1 MAKTFK
7 GFVKAYVGE
16 TPRIF
21 ESIAA
26 ASRALKIDA
35 ANIRK
40 VLTGSRTRAGGI
52 SFIYTM
58 ERPKSSRLRALLRE
72 TESVKEHKT
81 AVQAVHNRLSE
92 INQRYTNAKKAGT
105 LQDDPVLQKLMS
117 HTDYFGQV
125 RGGKYRVSAKH
136 LTQFSTDELNNLLK
150 ILATEE
156 RKYIDLFKQKGN
168 KGHGKAALSAIFGVS
183 QKEISEYD
191 DLIPAMFELI
201 RLGKEDE
208 FFKYSDLS
216 EAIFGAVQEGMDEDI
231 LSEYMNDI
239 LQAYFGNDAQAY
251 QNILDKMANVDE
263 EYKLPYD

>member
-72 TESVKEHKT
+72 TEAVKEHKT

-125 RGGKYRVSAKH
+125 RGGKYRVR
-136 LTQFSTDELNNLLK
+136 
-150 ILATEE
+150 LAF
-156 RKYIDLFKQKGN
+156 L
-168 KGHGKAALSAIFGVS
+168 
-183 QKEISEYD
+183 
-191 DLIPAMFELI
+191 PI
-201 RLGKEDE
+201 R
-208 FFKYSDLS
+208 
-216 EAIFGAVQEGMDEDI
+216 
-231 LSEYMNDI
+231 
-239 LQAYFGNDAQAY
+239 
-251 QNILDKMANVDE
+251 
-263 EYKLPYD
+263 